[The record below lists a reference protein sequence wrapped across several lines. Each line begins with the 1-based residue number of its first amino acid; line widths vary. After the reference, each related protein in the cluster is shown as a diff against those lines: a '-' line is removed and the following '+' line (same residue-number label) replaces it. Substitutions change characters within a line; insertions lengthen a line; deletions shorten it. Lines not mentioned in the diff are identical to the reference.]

1 MKKKR
6 IILRNPNFSRPW
18 QFVLEPL
25 KGYLIL
31 AQKQFYNPIKFSG
44 AWNFGTE
51 SKFNIKVID
60 IVKNESATGIKNV
73 TVNEPYFEGHFP
85 SSPVLPGVLQIESMA
100 QTAAV
105 LVAKSLDISD
115 SSALV
120 LLTTIDNAKFR
131 RPVTPGDVM
140 SLSITVQKMRNKI
153 WKFEG
158 EVIVNSQKMSECE
171 FSAMMRI

>member
-1 MKKKR
+1 MNKECCNIDEIKR
-6 IILRNPNFSRPW
+6 
-18 QFVLEPL
+18 
-25 KGYLIL
+25 LIPHRYPFL
-31 AQKQFYNPIKFSG
+31 LID
-44 AWNFGTE
+44 
-51 SKFNIKVID
+51 KVID

-73 TVNEPYFEGHFP
+73 TVNEPYFPGHFP
-85 SSPVLPGVLQIESMA
+85 STPVVPGVLQIESLA

-105 LVAKSLDISD
+105 LVAKSLNISD

-131 RPVTPGDVM
+131 KPISPGDVM
-140 SLSITVQKMRNKI
+140 SLSITVQKKRNKI

>member
-1 MKKKR
+1 MNKDFCNIDEIKR
-6 IILRNPNFSRPW
+6 
-18 QFVLEPL
+18 
-25 KGYLIL
+25 LIPHRYPFL
-31 AQKQFYNPIKFSG
+31 LID
-44 AWNFGTE
+44 
-51 SKFNIKVID
+51 KVINID
-60 IVKNESATGIKNV
+60 KNKSATGIKNV

-105 LVAKSLDISD
+105 LVAKSLNISD

-140 SLSITVQKMRNKI
+140 SLSITVQKMRNKL
-153 WKFEG
+153 WKFKG
-158 EVIVNSQKMSECE
+158 EVIVNSRKMSECE

>member
-1 MKKKR
+1 MY
-6 IILRNPNFSRPW
+6 L
-18 QFVLEPL
+18 QFGIKINQL
-25 KGYLIL
+25 KDFYAAPFLLIDL
-31 AQKQFYNPIKFSG
+31 
-44 AWNFGTE
+44 
-51 SKFNIKVID
+51 
-60 IVKNESATGIKNV
+60 VKNIEENEKAIGIKNV
-73 TVNEPYFEGHFP
+73 TFNEPFFQGHFP
-85 SSPVLPGVLQIESMA
+85 SKPIMPGVLIIEAMA

-140 SLSITVQKMRNKI
+140 SLSITVQKMRNKL